1 MANMGRCWF
10 FELLQISSDRIL
22 PARHPFWPEDE
33 FFHIGRLF
41 LTLYADFSIDARALF
56 RHFYIWTSKRIEVR
70 NTTAITCD

>member
-33 FFHIGRLF
+33 FFILAAFSSLFTQIFLLTPARFSVIFTSGRLN
-41 LTLYADFSIDARALF
+41 
-56 RHFYIWTSKRIEVR
+56 V
-70 NTTAITCD
+70 

>member
-1 MANMGRCWF
+1 MN
-10 FELLQISSDRIL
+10 
-22 PARHPFWPEDE
+22 
-33 FFHIGRLF
+33 FFHIGGLF